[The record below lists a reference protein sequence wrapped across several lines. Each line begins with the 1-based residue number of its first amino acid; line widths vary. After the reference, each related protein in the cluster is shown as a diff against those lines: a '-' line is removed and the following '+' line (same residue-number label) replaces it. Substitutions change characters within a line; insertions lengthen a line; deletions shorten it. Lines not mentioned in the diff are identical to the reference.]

1 MRNVDL
7 SLEGGEVED
16 SAEGEHEVEDPTE
29 EEDDELEE
37 DDVVQFAIGDYAV
50 VQGAFA
56 TGFSSPGRTWPGHV
70 IRLVV
75 AYVISDL
82 NALVLFC
89 QV

>member
-1 MRNVDL
+1 MRKVYL

-16 SAEGEHEVEDPTE
+16 SAEGEHEVEDAME
-29 EEDDELEE
+29 EEE

-70 IRLVV
+70 IRLP
-75 AYVISDL
+75 SGSL
-82 NALVLFC
+82 T
-89 QV
+89 

>member
-29 EEDDELEE
+29 EED

-70 IRLVV
+70 IRLVPTG
-75 AYVISDL
+75 YL
-82 NALVLFC
+82 T
-89 QV
+89 